1 VTLVFLIFFY
11 LREKGQDYGIQF
23 LVNIV
28 ESLCSNINGL
38 IEENFECLCPF
49 QSSAGA
55 QEISSYMQ
63 EVTKELTAEIKS
75 EIREVI
81 SQVQDVL
88 DDSEMSDSVSVC
100 ESRPRTSSLSLKSAE
115 DVADYIVEASHRLAS
130 EMKSELREVVSAVDN
145 LIADDA
151 DSSRNSISPTLSA
164 VSRSNAYLSSPEF
177 NRRTFRPRVNSFN
190 SLLRKSDTL
199 SPTYTG

>member
-1 VTLVFLIFFY
+1 L
-11 LREKGQDYGIQF
+11 
-23 LVNIV
+23 
-28 ESLCSNINGL
+28 
-38 IEENFECLCPF
+38 
-49 QSSAGA
+49 QSSTGA

-115 DVADYIVEASHRLAS
+115 DVADYIVEASQRLAS
-130 EMKSELREVVSAVDN
+130 EMKIELREVVRSVDN
-145 LIADDA
+145 LIADDT
-151 DSSRNSISPTLSA
+151 SVSPTLSA

-177 NRRTFRPRVNSFN
+177 NRRPFRPRVNSFN

>member
-1 VTLVFLIFFY
+1 MCDACKLQLFKIT
-11 LREKGQDYGIQF
+11 
-23 LVNIV
+23 
-28 ESLCSNINGL
+28 
-38 IEENFECLCPF
+38 CPL
-49 QSSAGA
+49 QSAAGA

-88 DDSEMSDSVSVC
+88 DDSEMSDSVC

-145 LIADDA
+145 LIADEA
-151 DSSRNSISPTLSA
+151 DSNRASISPTLSA

-177 NRRTFRPRVNSFN
+177 NRRVPFRPRGNSFN

-199 SPTYTG
+199 TPTYTGKRDPYFL

>member
-1 VTLVFLIFFY
+1 
-11 LREKGQDYGIQF
+11 
-23 LVNIV
+23 
-28 ESLCSNINGL
+28 
-38 IEENFECLCPF
+38 
-49 QSSAGA
+49 
-55 QEISSYMQ
+55 MQ

-151 DSSRNSISPTLSA
+151 DSSRASLSPTLSA

-177 NRRTFRPRVNSFN
+177 NRRPFRPRVNSFN